1 MAAAILHLLGTAQPE
16 GSSVAR
22 IVAALAAG
30 LDPAKYHVHAWFL
43 GPSGPLVED
52 LQVAGATARS
62 IEWWRGIRDPVG
74 AYRFWRCLRHHDFAI
89 VHQHFGAR
97 SVRRLIGLSSDA
109 RLVVHLHGRVSE
121 PGHASSLPV
130 AVRGADLVIASSRA
144 VALEISNLKPIVVH
158 AGVESRKQFRAEDAI
173 PRTATVIGAACR
185 LVPLKGLVDLIRA
198 VASLSLEFP
207 TLRLEIAGT
216 GPQREDLET
225 EAGRQGLTG
234 RVRFLGWQRDLG
246 SVFRGWDIFAMP
258 SLEEGLPIAALDAM
272 AEGLPVVATSVG
284 GLPEIVEDGQT
295 GYLVPPSD
303 VTALSGRLRLLIL
316 DPERGRAMGAAGRER
331 ARNHFSVD
339 RMVREIAAIYDSL
352 VPNKRPSRF
361 NSNDGRSS
369 KR

>member
-1 MAAAILHLLGTAQPE
+1 MPAAILHLLGTAQPE
-16 GSSVAR
+16 GSSIAR

-52 LQVAGATARS
+52 LQAAGATARS
-62 IEWWRGIRDPVG
+62 IEWWRGVRDPVG
-74 AYRFWRCLRHHDFAI
+74 AYRFWRCLRQHDFAI

-109 RLVVHLHGRVSE
+109 RLVVHLHGRVSD
-121 PGHASSLPV
+121 PGSSSSVPV
-130 AVRGADLVIASSRA
+130 AVRGADLVIAASRA
-144 VALEISNLKPIVVH
+144 VALEVPNLKPIVVH
-158 AGVESRKQFRAEDAI
+158 AGVESREEFCAEDKP

-185 LVPLKGLVDLIRA
+185 LVPLKGLLLLIRA
-198 VASLSLEFP
+198 VALLCPEFP
-207 TLRLEIAGT
+207 TVRLEIAGS

-225 EAGRQGLTG
+225 EVGRLCLTG
-234 RVRFLGWQRDLG
+234 RVRFLGWQQDLG
-246 SVFRGWDIFAMP
+246 PIFRSWDIFAMP
-258 SLEEGLPIAALDAM
+258 SLEEGFGMAGLEAM

-284 GLPEIVEDGQT
+284 GLPEAVEDGQT

-316 DPERGRAMGAAGRER
+316 DPKRRRAMGAAGRER

-339 RMVREIAAIYDSL
+339 RMVAKIAAIYDSL
-352 VPNKRPSRF
+352 VPDTRDKP
-361 NSNDGRSS
+361 
-369 KR
+369 KK